1 MYIGSLVTE
10 IVESPLSSHIS
21 VFRGE
26 GPRKTDRPGAALH
39 AAFDGRVHSEHGQY
53 ADGRVLLNY
62 LQESSRPVCN
72 FTSLNFVSISHKLT
86 VPNTTRSLCT
96 LYKEGGK
103 TFGPGLHNMLPKSD
117 TQAVGQET
125 LTDSLKRHHM
135 QSTFADPVRTHM
147 HAIVLIDLGANPK
160 SVVNSLIRE
169 LAHRSFLDCF
179 FETQSPLVSVFTSR
193 PLPHRLETFLVFF
206 CSEIMV
212 SHC

>member
-1 MYIGSLVTE
+1 MLPSM
-10 IVESPLSSHIS
+10 
-21 VFRGE
+21 GE
-26 GPRKTDRPGAALH
+26 CTVSMDSMQTDAS
-39 AAFDGRVHSEHGQY
+39 FSIIY
-53 ADGRVLLNY
+53 T
-62 LQESSRPVCN
+62 ESSRPVCN